1 MPGRFFTCPAVPI
14 RRYTCPGTSRRRCG
28 IPFSDH
34 RSRETTLHLF
44 SIAVDVIDSSLDC
57 CLAAEP
63 SLERFDFAKA
73 SDATAS
79 ARYMAL
85 LT

>member
-1 MPGRFFTCPAVPI
+1 MPCCAHSPVHV
-14 RRYTCPGTSRRRCG
+14 SRNVAAPLMYSFVRPQVG
-28 IPFSDH
+28 GDDAAFVFVS
-34 RSRETTLHLF
+34 
-44 SIAVDVIDSSLDC
+44 AVDVIDFVVLESLVD
-57 CLAAEP
+57 LAVEP

-73 SDATAS
+73 SDAAAS